1 MALGMI
7 LILFIAISVVS
18 GLGILF
24 FAADEK

>member
-7 LILFIAISVVS
+7 LVLFIAISVVS

-24 FAADEK
+24 LLLTKN